1 LTTTA
6 PSSGPTRAA
15 PDEAPAP
22 ELDHERRLLRAATW
36 LREANP
42 FVVTT
47 LALAVGL
54 LFGAIL
60 IIVTTPALL
69 HSWAGVFSHPG
80 ATIALN
86 AQTVWGAIELLFT
99 GSIFDPRAVWAAI
112 QHPNHANWA
121 NALTPISATLT
132 YATPLILA
140 GLGMAVSFRTS
151 LFNIG
156 GQGQLIGGAI
166 GATAIGFSVSAPPVV
181 LVSLEML
188 AAIVSGLLVGSV
200 PGILKAYTGAHE
212 VIVTIMMN
220 YVMVYFLAYLVL
232 LNGFK
237 LPNESEGESK
247 RIVVGGQLPKLL
259 GWLNSSLQVNVGFLI
274 AIAAVGVV
282 AWFLNRSTTGFEL
295 QVVGANPEA
304 ARTAGVNSRRM
315 IVLAMCIS
323 GALIGLAGMV
333 QVTGI
338 DTYLTGA
345 YGGTIGFDA
354 IVVALLGRNTPMGVL
369 GAAFLFGALDAGGHQ
384 VQLYSTTN
392 IDYSISLVIQAVIV
406 FCVATPA
413 LIVALFR
420 LKQPATARAALASGG
435 WA

>member
-121 NALTPISATLT
+121 NALTPI
-132 YATPLILA
+132 
-140 GLGMAVSFRTS
+140 
-151 LFNIG
+151 
-156 GQGQLIGGAI
+156 

-188 AAIVSGLLVGSV
+188 AAIVGGLLVGSV